1 MERFTLGTENNEYD
15 DGIPD
20 PVLRSQEIL
29 EHKTQTLEGQ
39 SLYQTVVETDGLTP
53 LLQLIVSHALPL
65 I

>member
-1 MERFTLGTENNEYD
+1 MERFTLSIEDNEYD

>member
-1 MERFTLGTENNEYD
+1 MERFTLSIEDNEYD

-29 EHKTQTLEGQ
+29 EHKVQGFESQ
-39 SLYQTVVETDGLTP
+39 SLIRTVAETDGLTT
-53 LLQLIVSHALPL
+53 LLQLIVQQALPF